1 MNDLENRE
9 DDKMIDD
16 KRIKDKV
23 DFFFEEKVKVH
34 VVLEDRSWLNG
45 YIEKKLKENVYW
57 FIEDKLKGVYLFL
70 KDIYEIEEFKEV
82 EK

>member
-1 MNDLENRE
+1 
-9 DDKMIDD
+9 MIDD